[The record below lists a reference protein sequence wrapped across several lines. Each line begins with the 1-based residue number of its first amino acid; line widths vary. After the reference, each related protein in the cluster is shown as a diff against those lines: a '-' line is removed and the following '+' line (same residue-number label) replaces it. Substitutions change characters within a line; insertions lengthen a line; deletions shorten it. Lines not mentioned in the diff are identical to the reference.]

1 MAHKKKDWENIYK
14 DYVKSGL
21 ERGEYIKKYQLST
34 YAFEKFKKLDAAKNT
49 KDVKTKK
56 DAIFVPVQLKTEKE
70 EPTMVS
76 EKGFLEL
83 SSGTIKIIVTE
94 QTNQTLLVKVLKAI
108 HELC

>member
-1 MAHKKKDWENIYK
+1 MAHKKQDWENIYK
-14 DYVKSGL
+14 DYMKSGL
-21 ERGEYIKKYQLST
+21 ERGEYIKKHQLST
-34 YAFEKFKKLDAAKNT
+34 YAFEKFKKLDAEKNT

-56 DAIFVPVQLKTEKE
+56 EAIFVPIQLENAKE

-108 HELC
+108 RELC